1 MALHFSRD
9 TKVYI
14 ETLTTSGTQSG
25 LWEIP
30 VLDGYSF
37 SQAAN
42 ATEITLA
49 EMSGANNASRRGRKM
64 FNDSFAPAE
73 WSFSTY
79 MRPFK
84 TTATGATP
92 GKAGDTVGDTH
103 AVEEVLW
110 AAFVGDAVYTTTS
123 VFALV
128 NTATTNTTALVVD
141 GNQGTI

>member
-110 AAFVGDAVYTTTS
+110 AAFAGDAVYTTTS

-128 NTATTNTTALVVD
+128 NTATTNTTALVVLSL
-141 GNQGTI
+141 IHI